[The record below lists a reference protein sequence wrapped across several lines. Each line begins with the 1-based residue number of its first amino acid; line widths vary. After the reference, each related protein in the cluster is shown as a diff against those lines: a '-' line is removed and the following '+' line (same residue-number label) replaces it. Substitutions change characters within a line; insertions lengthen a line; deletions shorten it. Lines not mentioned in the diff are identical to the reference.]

1 MKELIDL
8 ELFLDTLKRHSPQF
22 AAVCAERSTGIAI
35 IYLANGD
42 IDDLD
47 PACPYQYVELQ
58 EERAEGEG
66 MEQWYIFKRNKESG
80 GKFFVV
86 WIYKGKIE
94 TDFLREVRKTETIK
108 SKWE

>member
-8 ELFLDTLKRHSPQF
+8 EPFLDELKKYSPQF
-22 AAVCAERSTGIAI
+22 NAVCAERGKGMAI

-58 EERAEGEG
+58 EERADGEG
-66 MEQWYIFKRNKESG
+66 MEQWYIFKRRNELG
-80 GKFFVV
+80 NRYFVL
-86 WIYKGKIE
+86 WMYKGKIE
-94 TDFLREVRKTETIK
+94 EDFLREVRKTQTAK
-108 SKWE
+108 TKWE